1 MGIQEEETLDKVKM
15 GMDSK
20 ENFAQMH
27 KNRNMEDGIRGQM
40 MKLDPPMELQTPQ
53 KITNQNSKATLNKG
67 LEQNG
72 LRNLLIR
79 PIMSLC

>member
-1 MGIQEEETLDKVKM
+1 MGIQEEETLEKVKM

-53 KITNQNSKATLNKG
+53 KITNRNSKAMLNKG

-79 PIMSLC
+79 PIMSLR

>member
-1 MGIQEEETLDKVKM
+1 MGIQEEETLEKVKM

-53 KITNQNSKATLNKG
+53 KITNRNSKATLNKG

-79 PIMSLC
+79 PIMSLR